1 MPRNNHLL
9 PWTAFF
15 LILLHSMPSLSQT
28 RERIPLT
35 QKWIFVAGDTVN
47 GQPISAKDIPAQG
60 GVEVNLPHDFQ
71 ISQPWVEPSAD
82 EKPDESDAAA
92 NVKSRLSARGFKEM
106 GSGWYFHRF
115 RPDPSWRKRRVM
127 LDVEGIMLVGDAY
140 LNGQPIGGTDY
151 GYLGFE
157 SELSD
162 KLLWEGD
169 NLLAIRADTRRPE
182 NSRWYTGGGLFRPV
196 SILVTDPQLHFTRH
210 PLYITTPEAS
220 TEEALIAIQAEITC
234 LLRTDSLT
242 VDVEIADQKGHT
254 VYACTR
260 RIRFNRGQKT
270 CEHPVDSIRL
280 PHPMLWSPR
289 QPHLYHARLTL
300 RRPDGTAA
308 DSFTQR
314 FGIRTLS
321 YSPQYGLRVNGEK
334 TLLQGMAGHNT
345 LGPLGAA
352 AYPRA
357 IEKQLRMLKAFG
369 VNHVRTS
376 HNPYSQVFM
385 DLCDSLGIL
394 VVDELYDKWLTQY
407 AGGRT
412 PWVNLWQHDVPE
424 WVKRDRNH
432 PSVVMWSLGN
442 ELQTYWSLPFADWGV
457 TPYRLQRE
465 LIHRFDTTR
474 PITVAMHP
482 RGRHPD
488 TDSLPAPLVMETDV
502 ASYNYRYM
510 YFPGDGRRFPHLT
523 FYQSEASTSAMGA
536 NFFEMDL
543 DRVIGLA
550 YWGMIDYLGESA
562 GWPAKGWTQG
572 MFDITLCPKPAAWH
586 LRSYFK
592 PEEPVVH
599 LAVEEG
605 KDNTLWND
613 VRVGT
618 ARLTDHWNR
627 KEGSLL
633 TLYTFTNAEEVELKV
648 CGKSMGVKANDKN
661 ARTRNKIKWERIPY
675 KAGSIEAIARTRGK
689 VVARHRVETAGK
701 AHSLT
706 ATADTLPWMADAQD
720 LKYIRITAADRQ
732 GRTVPS
738 CTADVKFTV
747 DGPAQLVAV
756 AGGDMYSS
764 ESYVADHR
772 RLFQGQACLIL
783 RSTGE
788 PGAVKIQARAEGLKP
803 ATLTLHPGTPPQR
816 P

>member
-1 MPRNNHLL
+1 M
-9 PWTAFF
+9 
-15 LILLHSMPSLSQT
+15 
-28 RERIPLT
+28 
-35 QKWIFVAGDTVN
+35 
-47 GQPISAKDIPAQG
+47 
-60 GVEVNLPHDFQ
+60 
-71 ISQPWVEPSAD
+71 
-82 EKPDESDAAA
+82 
-92 NVKSRLSARGFKEM
+92 
-106 GSGWYFHRF
+106 
-115 RPDPSWRKRRVM
+115 
-127 LDVEGIMLVGDAY
+127 
-140 LNGQPIGGTDY
+140 
-151 GYLGFE
+151 
-157 SELSD
+157 
-162 KLLWEGD
+162 
-169 NLLAIRADTRRPE
+169 
-182 NSRWYTGGGLFRPV
+182 
-196 SILVTDPQLHFTRH
+196 
-210 PLYITTPEAS
+210 
-220 TEEALIAIQAEITC
+220 
-234 LLRTDSLT
+234 
-242 VDVEIADQKGHT
+242 
-254 VYACTR
+254 
-260 RIRFNRGQKT
+260 
-270 CEHPVDSIRL
+270 
-280 PHPMLWSPR
+280 
-289 QPHLYHARLTL
+289 
-300 RRPDGTAA
+300 
-308 DSFTQR
+308 
-314 FGIRTLS
+314 
-321 YSPQYGLRVNGEK
+321 
-334 TLLQGMAGHNT
+334 
-345 LGPLGAA
+345 
-352 AYPRA
+352 
-357 IEKQLRMLKAFG
+357 
-369 VNHVRTS
+369 NHVRTS

-592 PEEPVVH
+592 PEESVVH

-633 TLYTFTNAEEVELKV
+633 TLYTFTNADEVELKV

-675 KAGSIEAIARTRGK
+675 KAGSIEAIARTGGK

-720 LKYIRITAADRQ
+720 LKYIRITATDRQ

-756 AGGDMYSS
+756 AGGDMYSG